1 MTPEA
6 YEGGPIAL
14 VQNGDIITIDTQNR
28 TLDLVSHHTHIHTH
42 THTHTY
48 TISGCTLLP
57 NMVTICYV
65 IKNGSYKLLH
75 HLIVRLV
82 SFPDPP
88 PKRVEGG
95 SG

>member
-28 TLDLVSHHTHIHTH
+28 TLDLVSHTH
-42 THTHTY
+42 

-88 PKRVEGG
+88 PKRG
-95 SG
+95 